1 MKQQTAVEYFNE
13 EILVHLNFD
22 QRLYLKD
29 IFEKSKVIFEKQI
42 IDAHGIKMKGVN
54 NHKCV
59 DGKQYYQETFKSE

>member
-1 MKQQTAVEYFNE
+1 MQEQTSVEYFNE

-42 IDAHGIKMKGVN
+42 VDAYDEGVYLAMTPS
-54 NHKCV
+54 KTAE
-59 DGKQYYQETFKSE
+59 DYYNKKFKSE

>member
-1 MKQQTAVEYFNE
+1 MERKTAVEYFNE

-42 IDAHGIKMKGVN
+42 IDAYDEGVYLAMTPS
-54 NHKCV
+54 KTAE
-59 DGKQYYQETFKSE
+59 DYYNENCL